1 MVKKQPVPSKD
12 LEARTMPLESAY
24 PADYVPRTVRQA
36 MAELNAFRE
45 EWRKRHGDPAA
56 IQRVHTWSDPKNLT
70 NGTKAGYLAAKK
82 AGKARS

>member
-1 MVKKQPVPSKD
+1 MSKKKSEQAKD

-45 EWRKRHGDPAA
+45 EWRKKHGDPGA
-56 IQRVHTWSDPKNLT
+56 IQRIHTWHDPKNLT

-82 AGKARS
+82 AGRVRS